1 MVARRNVS
9 RPSTAAVRAAPGPRA
24 FCGDVYPWPLISAL
38 TDGSDIVACF
48 FVREKKRLETRQN
61 KPYLRLL
68 LGDRTGEITA
78 FIWEDAERWDRAC
91 PPDGVV
97 GVRGRVSA
105 YQDRLQIKVDSLETL
120 EPEAEDLELLL
131 PASPRDRAVMERELD
146 AMVASVGDPALGAL
160 LKRCVGRATAL
171 GREYRVHPAAMRN
184 HHAYLC
190 GLMEHSLSV
199 AGACDRLARHYEE
212 QGFQVDRDLLVSG
225 ALLHDIG
232 KLRELRALP
241 ANGYTDAG
249 RLLGHIVIGIG
260 MVAREAEKVSGLD
273 ERRLLLLQ
281 HLIASHQG
289 RPEWDSPKVPQ
300 MVEAMILH
308 YADDLDAKLAQAR
321 ALLVGVSP
329 GEWSA
334 YDRSLERALF
344 QAHAPGT
351 PATPVHADREPP
363 GSETERAEDAEDAA
377 DVDTRGGGTARD
389 SLIDLFRD

>member
-1 MVARRNVS
+1 MVARRRVS
-9 RPSTAAVRAAPGPRA
+9 RPSGAAVRVGLGPRA

-38 TDGSDIVACF
+38 SDGNDVVACF
-48 FVREKKRLETRQN
+48 FIREKKRLETRQN

-78 FIWEDAERWDRAC
+78 FVWEDAERWDRAC
-91 PPDGVV
+91 PPDGVI

-105 YQDRLQIKVDSLETL
+105 YQDRLQIKVDALEAL
-120 EPEAEDLELLL
+120 EPAAEDLELLL
-131 PASPRDRAVMERELD
+131 PSSPRDRTTMERELD
-146 AMVASVGDPALGAL
+146 AIVKTVEDAALGAL
-160 LKRCVGRATAL
+160 LKRCVGRGTKL

-199 AGACDRLARHYEE
+199 AGACDRLAVHYRE
-212 QGFQVDRDLLVSG
+212 QGYPVDRDLLVTG

-241 ANGYTDAG
+241 ANGYTDEG

-260 MVAREAEKVSGLD
+260 MVAKEAEKVSALD
-273 ERRLLLLQ
+273 EQRLLLLQ

-300 MVEAMILH
+300 MVEALILH

-321 ALLVGVSP
+321 ALLDGVAP
-329 GEWSA
+329 GEWSV
-334 YDRSLERALF
+334 YDRSLERALY
-344 QAHAPGT
+344 QARGPESHTVSADADPETTRSPDEDPGRDE
-351 PATPVHADREPP
+351 V
-363 GSETERAEDAEDAA
+363 
-377 DVDTRGGGTARD
+377 RGGPARD

>member
-1 MVARRNVS
+1 VS
-9 RPSTAAVRAAPGPRA
+9 PPAAAPAARLSGPRA
-24 FCGDVYPWPLISAL
+24 FCGDRYPWPLVAELS
-38 TDGSDIVACF
+38 DGFDLVGCF

-61 KPYLRLL
+61 KPYLRLQ

-78 FIWEDAERWDRAC
+78 FIWDDAERWDALC
-91 PPDGVV
+91 PADGVV
-97 GVRGRVSA
+97 GVRGRVSL
-105 YQDRLQIKVDSLETL
+105 YQERLQLKIDAIEAL
-120 EPEAEDLELLL
+120 EPDGDDLELLL
-131 PASPRDRAVMERELD
+131 PSSPRDRAAMEKELD
-146 AMVASVGDPALGAL
+146 ALVASVADEALRAL
-160 LKRCVGRATAL
+160 LRRLVGRSTAT

-199 AGACDRLARHYEE
+199 AAACDRLAGHYRE
-212 QGFQVDRDLLVSG
+212 QGFEVDRDLLVTG

-241 ANGYTDAG
+241 ANGYTDEG

-260 MVAREAEKVSGLD
+260 IVEREAARVAGLAD
-273 ERRLLLLQ
+273 DRLLLLQ

-300 MVEAMILH
+300 MVEALILH
-308 YADDLDAKLAQAR
+308 YADDLDAKLVQAR
-321 ALLVGVSP
+321 SLLRDVAP

-334 YDRSLERALF
+334 YDRSLERSLF
-344 QAHAPGT
+344 HPHRTDRAPGAEE
-351 PATPVHADREPP
+351 PDQPERRSRGSREEEDRAAP
-363 GSETERAEDAEDAA
+363 G
-377 DVDTRGGGTARD
+377 RD